1 MEPEAVSTWYH
12 WSLVMPSAVI
22 SWPVTVSITFTWV
35 SRYKVATVS
44 EEVVGSLRRRTPLP
58 VTRPLNSLSEGTSS
72 PPSIM
77 SWVLSS
83 PS

>member
-35 SRYKVATVS
+35 SRYKVATVIGGRWW
-44 EEVVGSLRRRTPLP
+44 VRCAGARRCR
-58 VTRPLNSLSEGTSS
+58 
-72 PPSIM
+72 
-77 SWVLSS
+77 
-83 PS
+83 

>member
-12 WSLVMPSAVI
+12 WSLMVPSAVI

-44 EEVVGSLRRRTPLP
+44 EEVVGSLR
-58 VTRPLNSLSEGTSS
+58 
-72 PPSIM
+72 
-77 SWVLSS
+77 
-83 PS
+83 